1 MNFDI
6 AIIGGGPGGYN
17 AAEKA
22 TKLGMQVVLFEKED
36 LGGTCLNRGC
46 MPTKALIH
54 STELYESLAHA
65 ADLGINVENYTF
77 DFAAMH
83 ARKAQVVEE
92 LRKGV
97 EKLMKAGKITVVY
110 GQAQIA
116 GSGVVTCEGETYEVK
131 DIIIATGSKVAYPP
145 IPGIHDEG
153 VYNSRDILEGDGI
166 MFKSLIIIGGGV
178 VGIECASI
186 YNSLGCEVTVL
197 EAADHILPVMDKEI
211 ATRLGMMM
219 KKRGIKVEAKAM
231 VQKIEGTPG
240 NMTVTY
246 LDKKGKEVVVSA
258 EGVLAAAGRCANIDG
273 LFAEGVEIE
282 MFKNAIVGDEVG
294 RTSIPNVYVIG
305 DAKAKNIQLAHV
317 AEAQGANAVAV
328 IAGKEPPIDMSVVP
342 SCVYTN
348 PEIAAVGMNEDQA
361 KAAGFTPKAVKFLTG
376 ANGKCLIENTDS
388 GYVKLITDA
397 ADGRI
402 LGAHLVCP
410 RATDMIGELALAVQ
424 KGITA
429 EGLHAVIHPH
439 PTFTEMI
446 SGAAAL
452 VEH

>member
-22 TKLGMQVVLFEKED
+22 AKLGMQVVLFEKED

-54 STELYESLAHA
+54 SAEAYESMLHA
-65 ADLGINVENYTF
+65 ESLGIKTGEVTY

-97 EKLMKAGKITVVY
+97 EKLMKAGKIQVVY

-116 GSGVVTCEGETYEVK
+116 SPGVVTCDGETYEVK

-145 IPGIHDEG
+145 IPGIREEG
-153 VYNSRDILEGDGI
+153 VYNSRDILEGEGK
-166 MFKSLIIIGGGV
+166 MFQSLIIIGGGV
-178 VGIECASI
+178 VGVECASI
-186 YNSLGCEVTVL
+186 YRALGCEVTVL
-197 EAADHILPVMDKEI
+197 EAADHILPVMDQEI
-211 ATRLGMMM
+211 AQRLTMML
-219 KKRGIKVEAKAM
+219 KKRGCKVEAKAR

-246 LDKKGKEVVVSA
+246 LDKKGKETVVTA
-258 EGVLAAAGRCANIDG
+258 EGVLAAAGRCANVDG

-294 RTSIPNVYVIG
+294 RTSSPHIYVIG

-348 PEIAAVGMNEDQA
+348 PEIAAVGVTEDQA
-361 KAAGFTPKAVKFLTG
+361 KAMGIMPKAVKFLTG

-388 GYVKLITDA
+388 GYVKLVTDSA
-397 ADGRI
+397 NGRI
-402 LGAHLVCP
+402 LGAQLVCP

-452 VEH
+452 AEG

>member
-22 TKLGMQVVLFEKED
+22 AKLGMQVVLFEKED

-54 STELYESLAHA
+54 SAEAYESMLHA
-65 ADLGINVENYTF
+65 ESLGIKVGEVAY

-97 EKLMKAGKITVVY
+97 EKLMKAGKIQVVY

-116 GSGVVTCEGETYEVK
+116 GPGVVTCDGETYEVK

-145 IPGIHDEG
+145 IPGIRDEG
-153 VYNSRDILEGDGI
+153 VYNSRDILEGEGK
-166 MFKSLIIIGGGV
+166 MFQSLIIIGGGV
-178 VGIECASI
+178 VGVECASI
-186 YNSLGCEVTVL
+186 YRALGCEVTVL

-211 ATRLGMMM
+211 AQRLTMML
-219 KKRGIKVEAKAM
+219 KKRGCKVEAKAM

-246 LDKKGKEVVVSA
+246 LDKKGKETVITA
-258 EGVLAAAGRCANIDG
+258 EGVLAAAGRCANVDG

-282 MFKNAIVGDEVG
+282 MFKNAIVGDEMG

-348 PEIAAVGMNEDQA
+348 PEIAAVGMTEDQA

-388 GYVKLITDA
+388 GYVKLVTDSA
-397 ADGRI
+397 TGRL
-402 LGAHLVCP
+402 LGAQLVCP

-452 VEH
+452 LEE

>member
-22 TKLGMQVVLFEKED
+22 AKLGMQVVLFEKED

-54 STELYESLAHA
+54 SAEAYESMLHA
-65 ADLGINVENYTF
+65 ESLGIKTGEVTY

-97 EKLMKAGKITVVY
+97 EKLMKAGKIQVVY

-116 GSGVVTCEGETYEVK
+116 GPGVVTCDGETYEVK

-145 IPGIHDEG
+145 IPGIREEG
-153 VYNSRDILEGDGI
+153 VYNSRDILEGEGK
-166 MFKSLIIIGGGV
+166 MFQSLIIIGGGV
-178 VGIECASI
+178 VGVECASI
-186 YNSLGCEVTVL
+186 YRALGCEVTVL

-211 ATRLGMMM
+211 AQRLTMML
-219 KKRGIKVEAKAM
+219 KKRGCKVEAKAM

-246 LDKKGKEVVVSA
+246 LDKKGKETVVTA
-258 EGVLAAAGRCANIDG
+258 EGVLAAAGRCANVDG

-294 RTSIPNVYVIG
+294 RTSIPHIYVIG

-348 PEIAAVGMNEDQA
+348 PEIAAVGVTEDQA
-361 KAAGFTPKAVKFLTG
+361 KAMGIMPKAVKFLTG

-388 GYVKLITDA
+388 GYVKLVTDSA
-397 ADGRI
+397 NGRI
-402 LGAHLVCP
+402 LGAQLVCP

-452 VEH
+452 AEE

>member
-22 TKLGMQVVLFEKED
+22 AKLGMQVVLFEKED

-54 STELYESLAHA
+54 SAETYEAMLHAESLGVHA
-65 ADLGINVENYTF
+65 GEVTY

-83 ARKAQVVEE
+83 ARKAQVVQE

-97 EKLMKAGKITVVY
+97 EKLMKAGKIEVVY

-116 GSGVVTCEGETYEVK
+116 GSGVVTCNGETYEVK
-131 DIIIATGSKVAYPP
+131 DIIIASGSKVAYPP
-145 IPGIHDEG
+145 IPGIRGEG
-153 VYNSRDILEGDGI
+153 VYNSRDILEGEGK
-166 MFKSLIIIGGGV
+166 MFSSLIIIGGGV
-178 VGIECASI
+178 VGVECASI
-186 YNSLGCEVTVL
+186 YRALGCEVTVL

-211 ATRLGMMM
+211 AQRLTMMM
-219 KKRGIKVEAKAM
+219 KKRGCTVEAKAM

-246 LDKKGKEVVVSA
+246 LDKKGKEVVVTA
-258 EGVLAAAGRCANIDG
+258 EGVLAAAGRCANVDG
-273 LFAEGVEIE
+273 LFAEGVEVE

-294 RTSIPNVYVIG
+294 RTSLPHVYVIG

-317 AEAQGANAVAV
+317 AEAQGVNAVAV

-348 PEIAAVGMNEDQA
+348 PEIAAVGLNEDQA
-361 KAAGFTPKAVKFLTG
+361 KAAGLTPKAVKFLTG

-388 GYVKLITDA
+388 GYVKLVTDSET
-397 ADGRI
+397 GRI
-402 LGAHLVCP
+402 LGAQLVCP

-452 VEH
+452 LEH

>member
-22 TKLGMQVVLFEKED
+22 AKLGMQVVLFEKEN

-46 MPTKALIH
+46 MPAKALIH
-54 STELYESLAHA
+54 SAETYETILHA
-65 ADLGINVENYTF
+65 QSLGIQTGEVRY

-83 ARKAQVVEE
+83 ARKTQVVEE

-97 EKLMKAGKITVVY
+97 EKLMKAGKIQVVY

-116 GSGVVTCEGETYEVK
+116 APGVVTCGGETYAVK

-145 IPGIHDEG
+145 IPGIRGEG
-153 VYNSRDILEGDGI
+153 VYNSRDILEGEGK
-166 MFKSLIIIGGGV
+166 MFRSLIIIGGGV
-178 VGIECASI
+178 VGVECASI
-186 YNSLGCEVTVL
+186 YRALGCEITVL

-211 ATRLGMMM
+211 GQRLTMMM
-219 KKRGIKVEAKAM
+219 KKRGCKVEAKAM

-246 LDKKGKEVVVSA
+246 LDKKGKENVVTA
-258 EGVLAAAGRCANIDG
+258 EGVLAAAGRCANVDG

-294 RTSIPNVYVIG
+294 RTSLPHVYVIG

-317 AEAQGANAVAV
+317 AEAQGTNAVAV

-348 PEIAAVGMNEDQA
+348 PEIAAVGLTEDQA
-361 KAAGFTPKAVKFLTG
+361 KEMGLQPKAVKFLTG

-388 GYVKLITDA
+388 GYVKLVTDSA
-397 ADGRI
+397 NGRI
-402 LGAHLVCP
+402 LGAQLICP

-424 KGITA
+424 KVITA
-429 EGLHAVIHPH
+429 EGLYAVIHPH

-452 VEH
+452 LEE

>member
-22 TKLGMQVVLFEKED
+22 AKLGMQVVLFEKED

-54 STELYESLAHA
+54 SAEAYESMLHA
-65 ADLGINVENYTF
+65 ESLGIKTGEVTY

-97 EKLMKAGKITVVY
+97 EKLMKAGKIQVVY

-116 GSGVVTCEGETYEVK
+116 GPGVVTCDGETYEVK

-145 IPGIHDEG
+145 IPGIREEG
-153 VYNSRDILEGDGI
+153 VYNSRDILEGEGK
-166 MFKSLIIIGGGV
+166 MFRSLIIIGGGV
-178 VGIECASI
+178 VGVECASI
-186 YNSLGCEVTVL
+186 YRALGCEVTVL

-211 ATRLGMMM
+211 AQRLTMML
-219 KKRGIKVEAKAM
+219 KKRGCKVEAKAM

-246 LDKKGKEVVVSA
+246 LDKKGKETVVTA
-258 EGVLAAAGRCANIDG
+258 EGVLAAAGRCANVDG

-294 RTSIPNVYVIG
+294 RTSIPHIYVIG

-348 PEIAAVGMNEDQA
+348 PEIAAVGVTEDQA
-361 KAAGFTPKAVKFLTG
+361 KAMGIMPKAVKFLTG

-388 GYVKLITDA
+388 GYVKLVTDSA
-397 ADGRI
+397 NGRI
-402 LGAHLVCP
+402 LGAQLVCP

-452 VEH
+452 AEG